1 MKLTLPLMLTFGRV
15 GAIPLVMLLFLLPF
29 PYARQAAT
37 VVFVIASITD
47 WMDGYLARRWN
58 QTSRFGAF
66 LDPVADKLLVAVCL
80 VMLLYD
86 APSLLL
92 AIMTS
97 VIIGREI
104 AVSALREWM
113 AEIGTRAVVA
123 VSWLG
128 KLKTGFQMTAI
139 GMMIWQTDV
148 LDLPVYQIGFAL
160 LIVAS
165 LLTLYSM
172 MSYLRAAWP
181 EFVSV
186 DDD

>member
-1 MKLTLPLMLTFGRV
+1 MKLTLPLILTYGRV
-15 GAIPLVMLLFLLPF
+15 GAIPLVVLLFLLPV

-37 VVFVIASITD
+37 VVFVLASVTD
-47 WMDGYLARRWN
+47 WMDGWLARRWN

-86 APSLLL
+86 DPGILL
-92 AIMTS
+92 AIMTA

-113 AEIGTRAVVA
+113 AEVGTRRLVA
-123 VSWLG
+123 VNWLG

-139 GMMIWQTDV
+139 GMMVWQAPLFT
-148 LDLPVYQIGFAL
+148 LPMYQIGYAL
-160 LIVAS
+160 LIVATV
-165 LLTLYSM
+165 LTLHSM
-172 MSYLRAAWP
+172 LAYLRAAWP
-181 EFVSV
+181 EFVANP
-186 DDD
+186 